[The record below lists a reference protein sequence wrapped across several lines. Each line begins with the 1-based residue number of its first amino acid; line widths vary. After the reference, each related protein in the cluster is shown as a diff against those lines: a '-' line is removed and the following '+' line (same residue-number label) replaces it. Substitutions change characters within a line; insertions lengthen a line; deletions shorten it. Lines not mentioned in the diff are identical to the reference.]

1 MKNLLSGLFQ
11 RDRFA
16 PPPPKIASCS
26 FYAAYDLG
34 IAYALH
40 GIVAVW
46 PHGPLADHLVDLKDH
61 DALGTHILGRLKL
74 SMDKPDGGKPDHL
87 AQSANFQSQMDQF
100 RKVTGRGP
108 RSFESALSLI
118 NITRQAD
125 HLLFDLHQQVRG
137 RFAFESHPP
146 ADELPR
152 LAAPYI
158 AAEVGKVVANLLK
171 DPK

>member
-1 MKNLLSGLFQ
+1 MKNLLSGPFQ

-26 FYAAYDLG
+26 FYAAYGLG

-46 PHGPLADHLVDLKDH
+46 PQGPLADHLVDLKDH

-74 SMDKPDGGKPDHL
+74 SMDKPDGGKPNHL

-100 RKVTGRGP
+100 REVTGRRP
-108 RSFESALSLI
+108 RPFESALSLI

-137 RFAFESHPP
+137 RYPFESHTP
-146 ADELPR
+146 ADDQPR
-152 LAAPYI
+152 LAAPYS
-158 AAEVGKVVANLLK
+158 ATEVGSFVANLLK